1 MCVRE
6 WKERWRTLRSGDHGV
21 STLEAIIIIP
31 FLLAF
36 TVFLVEYIYWNHHQ
50 QLMVAA
56 ASDAARVA
64 AADWSAGGDPSAKGR
79 SAAIAIISGTSAEI
93 SDVTVSRSGDI
104 VTARV
109 SGRAELLYF
118 TVSIT
123 ETAQAPVERF
133 VPAGG

>member
-1 MCVRE
+1 MRFRE
-6 WKERWRTLRSGDHGV
+6 WKQWWRSLKSDDHGF
-21 STLEAIIIIP
+21 STLEATIVIP

-36 TVFLVEYIYWNHHQ
+36 TVFLAEYITWNHHQ

-64 AADWSAGGDPSAKGR
+64 AADWSTGGDPSVKGR
-79 SAAIAIISGTSAEI
+79 SAAVAILNGTSASV
-93 SDVTVSRSGDI
+93 SDVSVVRNGDI
-104 VTARV
+104 VTASV

-133 VPAGG
+133 IPAGG